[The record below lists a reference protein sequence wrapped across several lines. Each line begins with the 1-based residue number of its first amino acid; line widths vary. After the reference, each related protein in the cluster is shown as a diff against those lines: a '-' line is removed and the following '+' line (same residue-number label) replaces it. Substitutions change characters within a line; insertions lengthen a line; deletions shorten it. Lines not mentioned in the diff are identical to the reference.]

1 LNASSE
7 QILILNEQN
16 QTKTSSIWDTL

>member
-7 QILILNEQN
+7 QTLILNEQN